1 MEAIADV
8 DSQNLLFTGWRQ
20 VEKEITFVGGT
31 ADGIGD
37 YDGSGNPFSIFT
49 VTGDV
54 EVKVVA
60 IGKTNLVGSSATLE
74 VGISGNTAALIAQSS
89 AEAID
94 AGEIWHD
101 ATPDSG
107 IELSSV
113 VTQNIIA
120 NGADI
125 IGTVGTANITSG
137 AIRFLCLW
145 RPLSRNGVVVAA

>member
-145 RPLSRNGVVVAA
+145 RPLSRTGVVVAA